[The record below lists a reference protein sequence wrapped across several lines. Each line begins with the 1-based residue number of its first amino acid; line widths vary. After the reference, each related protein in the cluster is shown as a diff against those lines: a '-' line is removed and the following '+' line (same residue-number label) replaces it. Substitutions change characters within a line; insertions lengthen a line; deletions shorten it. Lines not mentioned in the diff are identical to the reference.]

1 MRGLR
6 KFSLLRKASAWTAIV
21 ATIIH
26 VAMLSLHIAAA
37 FERGLG
43 PQQDVTASLGI
54 HAFCGVDVS
63 PSDVELAPDD
73 ETQPGSKESRTNCP
87 LCVGAAPAA
96 CIAAP
101 VTDVTPV
108 AFLTIKALPYA
119 ALVRKASRPHSR
131 VGTIRGPPA
140 II

>member
-1 MRGLR
+1 MV
-6 KFSLLRKASAWTAIV
+6 FHI
-21 ATIIH
+21 
-26 VAMLSLHIAAA
+26 AMLSLHTTAA

-43 PQQDVTASLGI
+43 PQQDVTAPLGI
-54 HAFCGVDVS
+54 HAFCGVDVLV
-63 PSDVELAPDD
+63 SDFALAPDD
-73 ETQPGSKESRTNCP
+73 QTPPGSKESRINCP

-101 VTDVTPV
+101 VTDVIPV
-108 AFLTIKALPYA
+108 VFLTTKSLPYT
-119 ALVRKASRPHSR
+119 ALVRKASRPLAR